1 MNTLFNKT
9 MIEKPRC
16 LRRQKFLGGNH
27 AVSWKSPKAAARGDN
42 VGGAALFKEEKKLSK
57 QLGTKTV
64 VKDGAGC
71 FFVSVG
77 S

>member
-1 MNTLFNKT
+1 
-9 MIEKPRC
+9 MIEKPRR
-16 LRRQKFLGGNH
+16 LRRQKFLRGPEIST
-27 AVSWKSPKAAARGDN
+27 VEKSPKAAARGDN

-71 FFVSVG
+71 FFCLRW
-77 S
+77 